1 MSKAYFE
8 DKERGIAIGMA
19 TDEFWSDNMPI
30 VVFFKRE
37 AKTFG
42 INKENKAK
50 KYSCIINRTDY
61 TLKDFEDIFN
71 PQNYVG
77 NSMYDVSFYN
87 VNKKSLLDLIVEFP
101 VATPNNIAESSKH
114 EKKVLDWWLTSG

>member
-1 MSKAYFE
+1 MSNKAYFE

-30 VVFFKRE
+30 VVLKRKE
-37 AKTFG
+37 VEPL
-42 INKENKAK
+42 NKKNDTKSF
-50 KYSCIINRTDY
+50 SCIVNRTDY

-77 NSMYDVSFYN
+77 NSMHCISFYN
-87 VNKKSLLDLIVEFP
+87 IEKKSLLDLILEFP